1 MMPQKT
7 LKLDLRATPEE
18 LMRSVTLL
26 ESFGRENQFDEKLT
40 FGLMLALEECG
51 ANVIHHAYQDRPQER
66 FCVRFEATD
75 EQLTIEI
82 RDTGSPFDPTAA
94 RLENPDI
101 DPDDRAP
108 GGWGIQ
114 LVRRYMDDIVYR
126 RDGNENVLRMVK
138 RVANSST

>member
-1 MMPQKT
+1 
-7 LKLDLRATPEE
+7 
-18 LMRSVTLL
+18 MRSVALL

-40 FGLMLALEECG
+40 YGLMLALEECG
-51 ANVIHHAYQDRPQER
+51 ANIIHHAYHDRPQEQ
-66 FCVRFEATD
+66 FCVSFEATG
-75 EQLTIEI
+75 EQLTIEL
-82 RDTGSPFDPTAA
+82 RDTGPPFDPTVATVD
-94 RLENPDI
+94 NSDM
-101 DPDDRAP
+101 DPDERAP

>member
-1 MMPQKT
+1 MKT
-7 LKLDLRATPEE
+7 LKLDLLATPED
-18 LMRSVTLL
+18 LMRSVALL

-40 FGLMLALEECG
+40 YGLMLALEECG
-51 ANVIHHAYQDRPQER
+51 ANIIHHAYHDRPQEQ
-66 FCVRFEATD
+66 FCVSFEATG
-75 EQLTIEI
+75 EQLTIEL
-82 RDTGSPFDPTAA
+82 RDTGPPFDPTVATVD
-94 RLENPDI
+94 NSDM
-101 DPDDRAP
+101 DPDERAP

>member
-1 MMPQKT
+1 MKT
-7 LKLDLRATPEE
+7 LKLDLLATPED
-18 LMRSVTLL
+18 LMRSVALL

-40 FGLMLALEECG
+40 YGLMLALEECG
-51 ANVIHHAYQDRPQER
+51 ANIIHHAYHDRPQEQ
-66 FCVRFEATD
+66 FCVSFEATG
-75 EQLTIEI
+75 EQLTIEL
-82 RDTGSPFDPTAA
+82 RDTGPPFDPSVATV
-94 RLENPDI
+94 DHSDM
-101 DPDDRAP
+101 DPDERAP